1 VVEGMDLDSLR
12 SGVNW
17 AFESFA
23 SYMDALR
30 SISPYINV
38 AVLAGHS
45 VIRTAVMGEDASSRN
60 VATTEELST
69 MCSMVREAMDQGAV
83 GFASSYSLNHS
94 GYAGVP
100 MPSTITP
107 WSEFDMLV
115 GAMSQHDHG
124 IVQLASGIRTVDELA
139 ELSVNHN
146 RAVFQSTGMAMFNE
160 QEPDRAI
167 EIFEACKAANS
178 RGQQVYVQIP
188 CQPLSFDFTMANA
201 YPFYSHD
208 AFGAIKAC
216 PPDELKKIFS
226 DNDFR
231 DRFRSSLQNPRP
243 GMIFQGNW
251 NRVTVAVP
259 ALEKNAHLANQTI
272 ESIARNQGI
281 DPLDLIMDLSLEED
295 LKTTFIGQ
303 FLNVGDDGVAELL
316 QHESGVVSLS
326 DAGAHLVFMCD
337 AGFGLHFLGK
347 WVRER
352 GEFSL
357 AQGIQRLTSHPADLY
372 GLIDRGRIQ
381 PGAHAD
387 MMLFDPEKV
396 GVTPAERVYDLPGG
410 GPRTI
415 RRPIGLHSVFV
426 NGVEVFDGKDY
437 VEHTNGPGHVLDR
450 FQPSQNNRSTSN

>member
-1 VVEGMDLDSLR
+1 M
-12 SGVNW
+12 
-17 AFESFA
+17 
-23 SYMDALR
+23 
-30 SISPYINV
+30 
-38 AVLAGHS
+38 
-45 VIRTAVMGEDASSRN
+45 IRTAVMGEDASRRSE
-60 VATTEELST
+60 ATTEELSA

-107 WSEFDMLV
+107 WSEFDTWLV
-115 GAMSQHDHG
+115 RCLSMTM
-124 IVQLASGIRTVDELA
+124 ASFNLPFGNGLWMNWKKM
-139 ELSVNHN
+139 SVNHN

-167 EIFEACKAANS
+167 QIFEACKAANS

-216 PPDELKKIFS
+216 PPDELKNIFS
-226 DNDFR
+226 DNDFC

-251 NRVTVAVP
+251 NRVTVAIP

-272 ESIARNQGI
+272 ESIARNQGT
-281 DPLDLIMDLSLEED
+281 DPLDMIMDLSLEED

-316 QHESGVVSLS
+316 RHESGVVSLS
-326 DAGAHLVFMCD
+326 DAGHIWYLCVMPDLD
-337 AGFGLHFLGK
+337 ALSGQMG
-347 WVRER
+347 
-352 GEFSL
+352 S
-357 AQGIQRLTSHPADLY
+357 
-372 GLIDRGRIQ
+372 
-381 PGAHAD
+381 
-387 MMLFDPEKV
+387 
-396 GVTPAERVYDLPGG
+396 
-410 GPRTI
+410 RT
-415 RRPIGLHSVFV
+415 G
-426 NGVEVFDGKDY
+426 
-437 VEHTNGPGHVLDR
+437 
-450 FQPSQNNRSTSN
+450 